1 MEELDLTSYDIEEP
15 LQELLREE
23 ILTNCIHKGK
33 TILKVNA
40 SKIAE
45 SSTVQEIPDVSPD
58 EEFGDDFTDFK
69 KFVTNSLTKLSEKI
83 ESLSCSAST
92 QVKKF
97 NCKSCDGKEAVVSIL
112 RQELKEL
119 RLERSPLL
127 DIILTQN
134 KHCSNSQFYSHDVTQ
149 LSNKCKI
156 SARDNSASNNPHSIS
171 HEAYI
176 ENNSLRNSLEIQ
188 LNDIRKTKQ
197 NEFCSKRNIV
207 KGTVRNVVG
216 INDSIS
222 SELPV
227 NEKDISSAKR
237 VNNVRQ
243 FEGNAKINTIKV
255 MIKRPQVVVN
265 NHPEN
270 QTVFKKLPLIPGE
283 KRYSDAVTS
292 TAKKNDIL
300 IFTDSLPKGI
310 RMYEFNRSSKHGN
323 AKLLCFPGAKSH
335 QLLHYIDVNLD
346 GRKPPDSVIIHI
358 GVNDVM
364 YDNSQSNIENLV
376 RNIKKMTEKC
386 RNAGAKNVFI
396 SGLVYTTR
404 VSLSILERIHETL
417 LSYCDLHNCIY
428 IDNRNIRGKH
438 LYKDGLHLLESGK
451 EILANNFLFYLNRIS
466 NVNIEPNSNL
476 WRYQCRDTNKEGYD
490 SSAKEVLS
498 KLRVK
503 QVNKL
508 IIGNLNINSI
518 P

>member
-1 MEELDLTSYDIEEP
+1 M
-15 LQELLREE
+15 
-23 ILTNCIHKGK
+23 
-33 TILKVNA
+33 
-40 SKIAE
+40 
-45 SSTVQEIPDVSPD
+45 
-58 EEFGDDFTDFK
+58 
-69 KFVTNSLTKLSEKI
+69 
-83 ESLSCSAST
+83 
-92 QVKKF
+92 
-97 NCKSCDGKEAVVSIL
+97 
-112 RQELKEL
+112 
-119 RLERSPLL
+119 L

-134 KHCSNSQFYSHDVTQ
+134 KHCSNWQFCSHDVTQ

-171 HEAYI
+171 HEACI

-197 NEFCSKRNIV
+197 REFCSKRNIV
-207 KGTVRNVVG
+207 KETVRNVVG
-216 INDSIS
+216 INGSIS

-227 NEKDISSAKR
+227 NEKDISSAKC
-237 VNNVRQ
+237 VNNVRK
-243 FEGNAKINTIKV
+243 FEDNAKINTIKV
-255 MIKRPQVVVN
+255 PIKRPQVVVN
-265 NHPEN
+265 NHLEN

-283 KRYSDAVTS
+283 KSYSDAVTL

-310 RMYEFNRSSKHGN
+310 HMYEFNWLSKHGN

-346 GRKPPDSVIIHI
+346 GRKPPDSLIIHI

-364 YDNSQSNIENLV
+364 YDKSQSNIENFV

-396 SGLVYTTR
+396 SSLVYTTR
-404 VSLSILERIHETL
+404 VSLPILERIHETL

-451 EILANNFLFYLNRIS
+451 AILANNLLFYLNRIL
-466 NVNIEPNSNL
+466 NVNIEANSNL
-476 WRYQCRDTNKEGYD
+476 
-490 SSAKEVLS
+490 
-498 KLRVK
+498 
-503 QVNKL
+503 
-508 IIGNLNINSI
+508 
-518 P
+518 